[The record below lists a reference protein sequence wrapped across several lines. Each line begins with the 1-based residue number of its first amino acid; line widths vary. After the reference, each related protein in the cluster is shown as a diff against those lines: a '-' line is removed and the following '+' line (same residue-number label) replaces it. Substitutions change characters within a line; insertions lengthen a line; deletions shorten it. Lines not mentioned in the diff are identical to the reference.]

1 MYELAQVNI
10 GRILAPMDSPELA
23 DFVALLDPVNAVA
36 DRSPG
41 FVWRLQ
47 TEDGN
52 ATAMRVFDDHWL
64 IVNMSTWQSP
74 DALLEYVYGPMH
86 KMVLR
91 RRREW
96 FARVAEAMTA
106 LWWVPAGHRPSVR
119 EAEDRLV
126 LLRANGPT
134 PEAFTLRDTFPPPG
148 QPPVLERRDL
158 IGCDAD

>member
-52 ATAMRVFDDHWL
+52 ATAMRVFDDNWL

-106 LWWVPAGHRPSVR
+106 LWWVPAGHRPTVR
-119 EAEDRLV
+119 EAEERLV
-126 LLRANGPT
+126 MLRANGPT
-134 PEAFTLRDTFPPPG
+134 PEAFTLRDTFPPPD